1 MSPRRHGP
9 AAPFARFARLFSSQA
24 PAGRTRR
31 RPRSLHGLH
40 GLRLESLESRAML
53 SSMPFI
59 ATLPDDLASRTAS
72 LFTVHGRY
80 GNNALN
86 GDCVD
91 GGRKRRRGDRVAA
104 VQNGG
109 AQPCRSLGGDDRGD
123 SPDHTPFQREA
134 QECTATWRFGA
145 RFAVRC

>member
-1 MSPRRHGP
+1 
-9 AAPFARFARLFSSQA
+9 
-24 PAGRTRR
+24 
-31 RPRSLHGLH
+31 
-40 GLRLESLESRAML
+40 ML

-109 AQPCRSLGGDDRGD
+109 AQPCRSLG
-123 SPDHTPFQREA
+123 REVVDGWA
-134 QECTATWRFGA
+134 FVLVGHRRFLLGGVSTSKKTSMA
-145 RFAVRC
+145 HLFNSGLLWVPVLLSRRSTRSGTHRRFTERMLH